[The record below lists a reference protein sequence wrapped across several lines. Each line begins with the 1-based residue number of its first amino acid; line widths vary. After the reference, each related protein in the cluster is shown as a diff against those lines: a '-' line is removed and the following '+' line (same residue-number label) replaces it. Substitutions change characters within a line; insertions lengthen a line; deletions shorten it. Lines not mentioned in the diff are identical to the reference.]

1 MEYREAA
8 QMSNSG
14 VCEHEV
20 TVAPKLFSLSL
31 SATSNR
37 WSSLLVHQD
46 AQVWQPAPIMQPIML
61 LPMQLIPNGVHSDVK
76 HA

>member
-31 SATSNR
+31 SQLQAIVGVVYLCIYCGS
-37 WSSLLVHQD
+37 Q
-46 AQVWQPAPIMQPIML
+46 PIMQPIML

>member
-31 SATSNR
+31 SLSYKQ
-37 WSSLLVHQD
+37 SLE
-46 AQVWQPAPIMQPIML
+46 
-61 LPMQLIPNGVHSDVK
+61 
-76 HA
+76 